1 MLVLFDDV
9 ASGVAERTACIEV
22 TFGAV
27 THNKWI
33 VGSTYHKKIL
43 SHRTCADFEYK
54 YKYKYS
60 TVQYFKC
67 SSVPVLATI
76 RGSKLVIG
84 DGLLN
89 NTLQLG
95 MLKRPYSRGFLN

>member
-1 MLVLFDDV
+1 LESKRLQRRGWPREY
-9 ASGVAERTACIEV
+9 SQ
-22 TFGAV
+22 AV